1 MKHRSPWLALL
12 IALAVVSSSTLA
24 ATTATARE
32 SKKNKKNKKADTD
45 PLYSQSLMRQG
56 LVFMQQQRYE
66 EAIGRFREAEEASP
80 GNATI
85 NNMIGLCF
93 MNLEQYDQALEQF
106 DLALAAIPGFTD
118 ARNNRGT
125 VYLALGQY
133 RLAEVDFIA
142 VLSDS
147 TYPHRWKVYYN
158 LGITYLQQGQIG
170 AAEENFNKAITAP
183 RPVFEAYLRLAEI
196 AKSQG
201 RVDSALNLLEEARFK
216 YPERID
222 GLLAT
227 GRLLV
232 EIGRSDEARPYLEDV
247 IASSPSS
254 NMADEARLLL
264 SQS

>member
-1 MKHRSPWLALL
+1 MKRRTPWIVMILASLML
-12 IALAVVSSSTLA
+12 GLLAVGPIADASPSP
-24 ATTATARE
+24 
-32 SKKNKKNKKADTD
+32 KKNKKKSDVN
-45 PLYSQSLMRQG
+45 PLYSQTLMRQG
-56 LVFMQQQRYE
+56 LVFMQQQRYD
-66 EAIGRFREAEEASP
+66 EALDRFREAEAASP

-85 NNMIGLCF
+85 NNMMGLCY
-93 MNLEQYDQALEQF
+93 MSLEQYDAALKQF
-106 DLALAAIPGFTD
+106 DLALSIIPGFTD

-125 VYLALGQY
+125 VYLALEQY

-158 LGITYLQQGQIG
+158 LGVTYLKRGQIG

-196 AKSQG
+196 AHDQG
-201 RVDSALNLLEEARFK
+201 RIDSALGLLEEARLK

-222 GLLAT
+222 GLLAY

-232 EIGRSDEARPYLEDV
+232 EIGQTEEARPFLENV
-247 IASSPSS
+247 IAASPSS
-254 NMADEARLLL
+254 EMASEARTLLGR
-264 SQS
+264 S